1 MRTSTESAQAMAQ
14 RIMTDPAASYW
25 LKRAVDD
32 AMRRDCCDALND
44 AETLVALLTK
54 ACDDPMDALP

>member
-1 MRTSTESAQAMAQ
+1 MRTETESAQAMAT
-14 RIMTDPAASYW
+14 RIMNDPSASYW

-32 AMRRDCCDALND
+32 AMHRDCCDALSD

-54 ACDDPMDALP
+54 ACDDPMGALP